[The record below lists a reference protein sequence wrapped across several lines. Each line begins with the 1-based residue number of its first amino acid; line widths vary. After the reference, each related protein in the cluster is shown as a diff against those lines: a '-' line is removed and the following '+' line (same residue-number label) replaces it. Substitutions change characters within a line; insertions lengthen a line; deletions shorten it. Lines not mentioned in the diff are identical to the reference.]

1 MTTGP
6 QPIGTG
12 PTGLGG
18 GALRQSVCQV
28 SITHPSPAYTVA
40 VTGTGDDDLNPAT
53 YSSSFVT
60 MLNGYEEALNEGGAF
75 TVDPD
80 GRVRMLTNALVT
92 ITAYADL
99 EHSANNSTAGA
110 VFSIT
115 RGGST
120 ELSPRSVHGRLPNAG
135 SIANLSGG
143 GALNALAGD
152 IIGIAIAS
160 DITGTISVR
169 ASSIVFTAF
178 T

>member
-18 GALRQSVCQV
+18 GSLRQSVCQV

-40 VTGTGDDDLNPAT
+40 VTGTGDDDLNPDT

-60 MLNGYEEALNEGGAF
+60 MLNGYEEALNEGGVF

-110 VFSIT
+110 VFSIE
-115 RGGST
+115 RGAST
-120 ELSPRSVHGRLPNAG
+120 ILSPRSVHGRLPNAG
-135 SIANLSGG
+135 NIANLAGG
-143 GALNALAGD
+143 GALHALAGD